1 MSRLNAIGNI
11 NRKYAGSGINQLAI
25 DTSSNNVN
33 PGDNFTSV
41 NNNVVGN
48 NLIGTSV
55 LNADGRSS
63 LDQATPILIYPS
75 NHTSTPLIRIVP
87 HLNHMSLI
95 KIQRYRLPEREDR
108 FVRNNIGKLQ
118 LLHSNP
124 TDLQIAQSEKDISQ
138 TNLLA
143 TDDFVIEI
151 VGYGR

>member
-63 LDQATPILIYPS
+63 LDQVDPS
-75 NHTSTPLIRIVP
+75 HKELSYITSNANP
-87 HLNHMSLI
+87 
-95 KIQRYRLPEREDR
+95 YLPQQSH
-108 FVRNNIGKLQ
+108 FNTI
-118 LLHSNP
+118 NP
-124 TDLQIAQSEKDISQ
+124 E
-138 TNLLA
+138 
-143 TDDFVIEI
+143 
-151 VGYGR
+151 